1 MEPADEQNNH
11 NRDSDLEAF
20 QEKILAKCQVYRSA
34 QKKDSTKL
42 SEIRQE
48 LEADFALKSKDDIS
62 SAIEAHKQEIKSL
75 TVVDE

>member
-1 MEPADEQNNH
+1 MDTMY
-11 NRDSDLEAF
+11 
-20 QEKILAKCQVYRSA
+20 QVYRSA

-48 LEADFALKSKDDIS
+48 LEADFSSKSKDDIS